1 MHFSCVQAALF
12 FKACSPGALCIGSMA
27 DASAISV
34 AATRAAA
41 VSEGDVATEHGSED
55 NALSSACSSSSQGD
69 GSASTGSS
77 LLDQIHKLKADQA
90 ALKTAKAKLAKD
102 MKNAVKRKKRL
113 QSRAVQLSDTDLCDF
128 SVYHHVHHKM
138 GRPILAGDSFALP
151 TL

>member
-1 MHFSCVQAALF
+1 MHCSCVQAALF
-12 FKACSPGALCIGSMA
+12 FKACSPRALCIGFMA

-69 GSASTGSS
+69 GSAITGSS

-113 QSRAVQLSDTDLCDF
+113 QSRAVQLSDTDLVEVLRMCKCQK
-128 SVYHHVHHKM
+128 SAQ
-138 GRPILAGDSFALP
+138 GASQPDSTEPVL
-151 TL
+151 